1 MSTENKA
8 GPAAQPEIDTFEDDI
23 PELPPTVNGG
33 NGKARPTA
41 EESER
46 TLVTP
51 AQNAETIL
59 ALNAADRIERRALQI
74 IRDSERVL
82 KIEEEVRRIQAR
94 DTAREKAQTRADPL
108 ATVISCRALHAAEM
122 PPRVWFIE
130 GIFTPGFNLITG
142 RKALKKSWLVQ
153 GAGDAISD
161 GFPWVG
167 RRTRQAKVL
176 WVSFELDEGD
186 LHSRLQTAKHQS
198 DNMDIVFSWPSGDQG
213 LQLAERAIVEK
224 GYQVDHLRHIPAADP
239 ARRDLQDQRVRRHDV
254 LPEVALAREKA
265 WGCYRRDLA
274 RGQDA
279 AGRLHADR
287 LW

>member
-142 RKALKKSWLVQ
+142 
-153 GAGDAISD
+153 
-161 GFPWVG
+161 PVG
-167 RRTRQAKVL
+167 
-176 WVSFELDEGD
+176 
-186 LHSRLQTAKHQS
+186 
-198 DNMDIVFSWPSGDQG
+198 P
-213 LQLAERAIVEK
+213 
-224 GYQVDHLRHIPAADP
+224 
-239 ARRDLQDQRVRRHDV
+239 
-254 LPEVALAREKA
+254 
-265 WGCYRRDLA
+265 
-274 RGQDA
+274 
-279 AGRLHADR
+279 
-287 LW
+287 